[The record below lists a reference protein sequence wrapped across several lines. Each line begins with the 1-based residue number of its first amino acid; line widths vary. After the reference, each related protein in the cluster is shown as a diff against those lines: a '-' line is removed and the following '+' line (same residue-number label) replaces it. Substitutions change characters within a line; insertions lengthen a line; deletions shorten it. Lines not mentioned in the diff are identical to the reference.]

1 MDVLSGSIITFILAV
16 IVVYILFTTWLTM
29 RFRSKSS
36 SEFNNA
42 AKTLPAI
49 VVGILLMSEFIGT
62 KSTIGTAESAYTH
75 GLAASWSIVTV
86 SIAFFI
92 FSYFLAGKFYKT
104 GQYTISG
111 IISEKFGRSTKLVVS
126 IIMIVALLLVNL
138 GNYLSG
144 SAAISSILGLPL
156 MTCAIITAIVSTF
169 YFTFGGM
176 KGVAW
181 VTILHSL
188 VKYAGVLIT
197 LGVALYLTKGW
208 EPMTQQLPE
217 HFFTWDG
224 SIGWGTI
231 GAWFIG
237 NMGAIFATQ
246 FIIQAITSS
255 KSEKDAKKST
265 LYAALLCLPLAIA
278 IGVIGVAAR
287 YLYPDIDPIYAF
299 PVFMQHMNPVLS
311 AVVAT
316 SLVASIFVG
325 VSTVALATT
334 TLIID
339 DFYVP
344 KANPTPEQRIKI
356 TRYVSIII
364 GFIPLLGVALAPEL
378 LTLSFFTRA
387 LRTSI
392 AVVAAMG
399 FYLPYFNSN
408 RGATIG
414 LTLSGIT
421 TTVWYLLDNP
431 FGIDNMYIAIIVPFI
446 VLVLDRLISSPAK
459 KESNVEEEL

>member
-1 MDVLSGSIITFILAV
+1 MDVLSGSIITFILVV

-169 YFTFGGM
+169 YFTFWRNEGRC
-176 KGVAW
+176 
-181 VTILHSL
+181 
-188 VKYAGVLIT
+188 
-197 LGVALYLTKGW
+197 LG
-208 EPMTQQLPE
+208 
-217 HFFTWDG
+217 
-224 SIGWGTI
+224 
-231 GAWFIG
+231 
-237 NMGAIFATQ
+237 
-246 FIIQAITSS
+246 
-255 KSEKDAKKST
+255 
-265 LYAALLCLPLAIA
+265 
-278 IGVIGVAAR
+278 
-287 YLYPDIDPIYAF
+287 
-299 PVFMQHMNPVLS
+299 
-311 AVVAT
+311 
-316 SLVASIFVG
+316 
-325 VSTVALATT
+325 
-334 TLIID
+334 D
-339 DFYVP
+339 DF
-344 KANPTPEQRIKI
+344 AF
-356 TRYVSIII
+356 SC
-364 GFIPLLGVALAPEL
+364 
-378 LTLSFFTRA
+378 
-387 LRTSI
+387 
-392 AVVAAMG
+392 
-399 FYLPYFNSN
+399 
-408 RGATIG
+408 
-414 LTLSGIT
+414 
-421 TTVWYLLDNP
+421 
-431 FGIDNMYIAIIVPFI
+431 
-446 VLVLDRLISSPAK
+446 
-459 KESNVEEEL
+459 